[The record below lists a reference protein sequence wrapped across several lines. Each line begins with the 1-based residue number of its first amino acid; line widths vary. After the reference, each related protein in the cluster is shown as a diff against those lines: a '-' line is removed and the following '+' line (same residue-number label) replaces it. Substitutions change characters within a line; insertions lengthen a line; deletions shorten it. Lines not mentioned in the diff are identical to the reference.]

1 MTAEPKIKVLIVDD
15 SAYSRQSIKKMLE
28 ADPGI
33 EVIGIASDGIE
44 AMAKTL
50 RLRPDLITLDFE
62 MPAMDGFSFS
72 EMADERKTNP
82 CDNGKFLFRHQDRV
96 QGA

>member
-15 SAYSRQSIKKMLE
+15 SAYSRQTIKKMLE
-28 ADPGI
+28 TDPNI

-50 RLRPDLITLDFE
+50 RLKPDL
-62 MPAMDGFSFS
+62 
-72 EMADERKTNP
+72 
-82 CDNGKFLFRHQDRV
+82 
-96 QGA
+96 